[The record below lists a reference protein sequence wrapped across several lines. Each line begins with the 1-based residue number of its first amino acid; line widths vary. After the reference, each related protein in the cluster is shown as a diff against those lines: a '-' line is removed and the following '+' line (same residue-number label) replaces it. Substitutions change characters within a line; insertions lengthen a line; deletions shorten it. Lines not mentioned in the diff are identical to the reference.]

1 MLRRLNSKTA
11 LIFTIL
17 VMVFTYSVMAQ
28 KDLPI
33 DKKATKETINLYHNL
48 KRIAQK
54 SYLFGHQDATAY
66 GIGWKE
72 LENKSD
78 VKDVTGEF
86 PGLYG
91 WDLSGIE
98 LKNSKNI
105 DGVVF
110 NNTRKLVQQAYQRG
124 GVNTFSWHCPS
135 PFGYE
140 KGAWDVTKGTVKSI
154 LPGGVNH
161 EKYKLWL
168 DNVAGFFLSLK
179 DEQNQLI
186 PILFRPYHE
195 LTGNWFWWGT
205 SACSPEEFKAIWKY
219 TIQYLRDVKQVH
231 SLLYV
236 YNTSGDFKNKEE
248 YLERYPG
255 DDYADALSFDSYQF
269 NDPSKDD
276 GFIRA
281 VDAKLTILDNL
292 AKEKN
297 KIEALAETGYEAIPY
312 PEWWT
317 KTLAAAIGNHTI
329 SYVLVWRNAG
339 FVESMKKMHYYAPF
353 KGQVSEKDFII
364 FSKMDRTLFE
374 KDAKAEKLYQKK

>member
-1 MLRRLNSKTA
+1 MKKTHFKSI
-11 LIFTIL
+11 LLVVFLL
-17 VMVFTYSVMAQ
+17 VMLSNSGMAQ
-28 KDLPI
+28 KDMPI
-33 DKKATKETINLYHNL
+33 DKKATKETMHLYQNL
-48 KRIAQK
+48 KRISQK
-54 SYLFGHQDATAY
+54 GYLFGHQDATAY
-66 GIGWKE
+66 GVGWRE
-72 LENKSD
+72 LDDKSD

-98 LKNSKNI
+98 LQSPKNI

-110 NNTRKLVQQAYQRG
+110 SNTRKLVQQAYRRG

-135 PFGYE
+135 PFGYT
-140 KGAWDVTKGTVKSI
+140 KGAWDTTKGTVKSV

-161 EKYKLWL
+161 VKYNVWL
-168 DNVAGFFLSLK
+168 DNIAAFFLRLK
-179 DEQNQLI
+179 DDHNQLI
-186 PILFRPYHE
+186 PVLFRPYHE
-195 LTGNWFWWGT
+195 LSGNWFWWGT
-205 SACSPEEFKAIWKY
+205 SACTPEEFKAIWRY
-219 TIQYLRDVKQVH
+219 TINYLCDVKQVH

-236 YNTSGDFKNKEE
+236 YNTGGDFKTKEE

-255 DDYADALSFDSYQF
+255 DDYADVLSFDSYQF
-269 NDPSKDD
+269 NDPSKNDD
-276 GFIRA
+276 FIKK

-317 KTLAAAIGNHTI
+317 KTLAVAIGSHPI
-329 SYVLVWRNAG
+329 SYVLLWRNAG
-339 FVESMKKMHYYAPF
+339 FVESMKKMHYYVPF
-353 KGQVSEKDFII
+353 KGQVSEKDFIS

-374 KDAKAEKLYQKK
+374 KDAKKEKLYQ